1 MSSFISQQTEQTIT
15 FNLLTAADS
24 AFPLFG
30 AKREMDWDND
40 WHPHFLAP
48 ADGNQNPD
56 GAVFIVDN
64 ELGQST
70 WVMTRYDALAR
81 AVEYVRVTPEHTVG
95 QIWIGIVATGGNVS
109 RVNVTY
115 RLTGLSERGNEYVTQ
130 FGAEFPTK
138 GQVWAD
144 VINHYITTGQPLGTA
159 YDVKPS

>member
-1 MSSFISQQTEQTIT
+1 MPSFISQQTEQTIT

-40 WHPHFLAP
+40 WHPHFLVP
-48 ADGNQNPD
+48 ADGSQSAD

-95 QIWIGIVATGGNVS
+95 QIWIRIVAGGDNVS
-109 RVNVTY
+109 CVSVTY
-115 RLTGLSERGNEYVTQ
+115 RLTGLSEPGNEYVTQ

-144 VINHYITTGQPLGTA
+144 VISHYITTGQPLGTA

>member
-30 AKREMDWDND
+30 AKSEMDWDDD

-48 ADGNQNPD
+48 ADGRQSAD

-70 WVMTRYDALAR
+70 WVMTRYDAFAR
-81 AVEYVRVTPEHTVG
+81 AVEYVRVAPEHTVG
-95 QIWIGIVATGGNVS
+95 QIWIRIVPAGDHVS
-109 RVNVTY
+109 SVSVTY
-115 RLTGLSERGNEYVTQ
+115 RLTGLSESGNEYVTQ

-144 VINHYITTGQPLGTA
+144 VINHYIMTGQPLGTA